1 MLIRKSSLRTNL
13 NSFLACRVFL
23 APLLRTAANLVRR
36 QEVISIIDDNASIR
50 TAIRRLIQ
58 SADLV
63 VEEFSSAEEFLLS
76 GRSQNSA
83 CLILDLQLQGMSGL
97 DLQKQL
103 LISNPRLPIIFMS
116 ANADEI
122 STARALRSGAIE
134 FLEKPINEQAL
145 FAAINASLILFR
157 SRVTRSTSSRGDS

>member
-1 MLIRKSSLRTNL
+1 MNL
-13 NSFLACRVFL
+13 NAFLACRVFL
-23 APLLRTAANLVRR
+23 PPLLRTAAQLVRR
-36 QEVISIIDDNASIR
+36 QEVISIIDDNASMR

-83 CLILDLQLQGMSGL
+83 CLILDLQLPGMSGL

-103 LISNPRLPIIFMS
+103 LISNPQLPIILMS
-116 ANADEI
+116 ASADEI
-122 STARALRSGAIE
+122 STERALRSGAIE

-157 SRVTRSTSSRGDS
+157 STVTRSTSSDVAVDAGDQ